1 MMKKKQNPLTFH
13 KYVLHKMSPDKAYPT
28 HFDTVNSAST
38 AQDKR
43 NAIYSEYDTMGK
55 AYLASAKTLVQ
66 AKHGQA
72 YKVYETDVVL
82 LLCHHALE
90 LTLKSICI
98 RENIDLKKKHLLI
111 DLWDRLEANITGP
124 QPVLYDYNLDI
135 PEIVT
140 HYQPNR
146 EIRDIIQKM
155 STYSAESKAWR
166 YPREKLTLDSPAYN
180 QFSNNKVLY
189 ASPEMIYAETEML
202 IEQLR
207 HLYRDPI
214 L

>member
-1 MMKKKQNPLTFH
+1 MMKKRQNPLTFH
-13 KYVLHKMSPDKAYPT
+13 KYVLHNISPDKAYPT
-28 HFDTVNSAST
+28 HFDTVGSASA
-38 AQDKR
+38 AQNKR
-43 NAIYSEYDTMGK
+43 NAVCSEYDAMGK
-55 AYLASAKTLVQ
+55 AYLTSAKILIQ
-66 AKHGQA
+66 DRQGKP

-98 RENIDLKKKHLLI
+98 RENIDTEAIHSLI
-111 DLWDRLEANITGP
+111 DLWNLLEANITGP
-124 QPVLYDYNLDI
+124 QPVLYDYNLEP

-140 HYQPNR
+140 HYQPIR

-155 STYSAESKAWR
+155 STYSAKSMAWR
-166 YPREKLTLDSPAYN
+166 YPRKKLTLDSPAYN
-180 QFSNNKVLY
+180 QFANNKVLY
-189 ASPEMIYAETEML
+189 ASPGMIYAETEML

-207 HLYRDPI
+207 YLYRDPI